1 MQIYHE
7 TFLEF
12 ENKDVW
18 KPMSDLQLI
27 IKYENDNADFNYD
40 KTKVSPVDEV
50 FEKLK

>member
-27 IKYENDNADFNYD
+27 IKYENDIVYVIDDRDNREGAMA
-40 KTKVSPVDEV
+40 
-50 FEKLK
+50 